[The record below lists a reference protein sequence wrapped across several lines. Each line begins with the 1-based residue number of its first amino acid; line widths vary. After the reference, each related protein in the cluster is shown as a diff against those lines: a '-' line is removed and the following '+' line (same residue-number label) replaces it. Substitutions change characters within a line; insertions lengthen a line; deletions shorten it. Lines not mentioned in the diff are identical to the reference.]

1 MSTFSSGLQFRVID
15 GQKEKDRIIRL
26 DGKELVLGRAQK
38 GQRPG
43 QGEVLFREPTVSRV
57 HANLSWKER
66 KGGFQLTHK
75 SGTNP
80 TLVNGKPT
88 KKILLAPG
96 DRVQMGLLIL
106 ELEDTPGGRSASSGA
121 TTGGDSRSRS
131 SMTEPILEAL
141 SKVERQHEEDRR
153 RAKVENE
160 QKQRQ
165 REIMASAEPFEEMPR
180 GNDTSRSRRLDEA
193 LRAAPP
199 RPEEE
204 RKKRRSGPSF
214 GWQPPEERDTPAPP
228 PSRALDPPTERVP
241 NRLKEVSYEEDR
253 GRRIPLGAEPAE
265 PAETAQAGPSR
276 REAVYELVVVKGP
289 DQGRRFPLKDMVMV
303 LGQRQG
309 DHDERDGQGV
319 LLNDATLPAE
329 LGMFAWQGREG
340 SYGLLASE
348 NSMQIIEVDRISDGA
363 RRRIRVDSTSSILL
377 KVADE
382 IQVGLTTLRVQKIG
396 EPVPVFKARLAPPA
410 EMIPPPTTPAP
421 PRQEVAPPAPLR
433 RNPPSESSSTG
444 TFTRQAPSGPARPP
458 ASPWRDSAGGRPAPP
473 PPPGRTSQSLAD
485 MARTPEPPPSPLR
498 ERGSRDA
505 STPPV
510 FPRDLS
516 RGTRDLAAPPPE
528 RPYRDSPPPP
538 LPERGTR
545 ELSAPPPL
553 RGSRELSGGPPAAPA
568 EPEVPLWAQATLVP
582 GRDQSTSP
590 PPTSASAPAPPAKAA
605 RPASGEDVLE
615 WGSRPNVDFMFEFLA
630 GPMRGCVVTMNRADL
645 ARPRRY
651 NAGTMGSRH
660 NDVALEG
667 ADIPNEAFHLVGEEG
682 RFSLCNESPT
692 GALIINRSPL
702 KTGDRLVLMTGD
714 VITLGNTQVRFLERD
729 VVKVLAQHGL
739 LAESGVTSDQDR
751 IFGLSRQRMMIGRG
765 KGCDVRLAD
774 LEVSRVHLGLAYS
787 EGRFSVQHR
796 SETNPTFLNGLSLM
810 PGTVRTLKVGDR
822 IRLSSLTVLR
832 FVER

>member
-1 MSTFSSGLQFRVID
+1 MSFSSGLQFRVID

-26 DGKELVLGRAQK
+26 DGKELSLGRAQK

-57 HANLSWKER
+57 HASLSWKDR

-106 ELEDTPGGRSASSGA
+106 ELEEAVGGRQTASASI
-121 TTGGDSRSRS
+121 GGDGRNRP

-141 SKVERQHEEDRR
+141 NKVERQHEEDRK
-153 RAKVENE
+153 RAKAENE

-165 REIMASAEPFEEMPR
+165 REIMASSEAYAASEDPIA
-180 GNDTSRSRRLDEA
+180 NARSRRLDEA
-193 LRAAPP
+193 LKAAPP
-199 RPEEE
+199 RAEEE
-204 RKKRRSGPSF
+204 RKKRRGGPTF
-214 GWQPPEERDTPAPP
+214 GWQPPEDRESLQPAAPVREVEAPNPRQAREISYEDEQHRVERRPIPLTPEPEPAPVEA
-228 PSRALDPPTERVP
+228 PSM
-241 NRLKEVSYEEDR
+241 
-253 GRRIPLGAEPAE
+253 
-265 PAETAQAGPSR
+265 SR

-309 DHDERDGQGV
+309 DQDERDGQGV

-348 NSMQIIEVDRISDGA
+348 NSMQIIEVDRISDGQ
-363 RRRIRVDSTSSILL
+363 RRRIRVDSVSSLLL

-396 EPVPVFKARLAPPA
+396 EPVPVFKARVAPPAASFQATAEIPHPTALESAPGPTPLRSRGEPGGGFGRPTQQPTAPAPLRGGASSWSDPPQPVRTPAVSPVRGYSTQTDIPTRPPIRPTPPPAPPA
-410 EMIPPPTTPAP
+410 E
-421 PRQEVAPPAPLR
+421 
-433 RNPPSESSSTG
+433 S
-444 TFTRQAPSGPARPP
+444 
-458 ASPWRDSAGGRPAPP
+458 
-473 PPPGRTSQSLAD
+473 
-485 MARTPEPPPSPLR
+485 
-498 ERGSRDA
+498 
-505 STPPV
+505 
-510 FPRDLS
+510 
-516 RGTRDLAAPPPE
+516 
-528 RPYRDSPPPP
+528 
-538 LPERGTR
+538 
-545 ELSAPPPL
+545 
-553 RGSRELSGGPPAAPA
+553 
-568 EPEVPLWAQATLVP
+568 EVPLWAQATLVP
-582 GRDQSTSP
+582 GRDQSAPVPLSEP
-590 PPTSASAPAPPAKAA
+590 PPAESNTPRIPRPAP
-605 RPASGEDVLE
+605 GDEVLE
-615 WGSRPNVDFMFEFLA
+615 WGSRPIADFLFEFTA
-630 GPMRGCVVTMNRADL
+630 GPLRGCQVSVSRGDIARA
-645 ARPRRY
+645 RRY
-651 NAGTMGSRH
+651 NAGSIGARH
-660 NDVALEG
+660 NEVSLEG
-667 ADIPNEAFHLVGEEG
+667 ADIPNEAFHLIGEDG

-692 GALIINRSPL
+692 GVVMVNRSPL

-714 VITLGNTQVRFLERD
+714 TIVIGATHIRFLERET
-729 VVKVLAQHGL
+729 VKLLAQHGL

-751 IFGLSRQRMMIGRG
+751 IFSLNRQRLLIGRG
-765 KGCDVRLAD
+765 KGCDIRLAD
-774 LEVSRVHLGLAYS
+774 LEVSRVHLGLAFS

-810 PGTVRTLKVGDR
+810 PGTVRSLKVGDR

-832 FVER
+832 FVDRNQL

>member
-1 MSTFSSGLQFRVID
+1 MSFSSGLQFRVID

-26 DGKELVLGRAQK
+26 DGKELTLGRAQK

-43 QGEVLFREPTVSRV
+43 QGEVLFREPTVSRL
-57 HANLSWKER
+57 HASLSWKER

-106 ELEDTPGGRSASSGA
+106 ELEEAVGGRQAAAA
-121 TTGGDSRSRS
+121 TSIGGDGRNRP

-141 SKVERQHEEDRR
+141 NKVERQHEEDRK
-153 RAKVENE
+153 RARAENE

-165 REIMASAEPFEEMPR
+165 REIMAAAAAEPYAEQAEAA
-180 GNDTSRSRRLDEA
+180 NARSRRLDEA

-204 RKKRRSGPSF
+204 RKKRRGGPSF
-214 GWQPPEERDTPAPP
+214 GWQPPEEREIIAPIRNPEAIPAPP
-228 PSRALDPPTERVP
+228 PRASR
-241 NRLKEVSYEEDR
+241 EVSYEDDR
-253 GRRIPLGAEPAE
+253 NRQERRPIPLTPEPEPA
-265 PAETAQAGPSR
+265 PPETPSLGR

-309 DHDERDGQGV
+309 DQDERDGQGV
-319 LLNDATLPAE
+319 LLNDATLPTE

-340 SYGLLASE
+340 SYGLLAAE
-348 NSMQIIEVDRISDGA
+348 GSMQIIEVDRISDGQ
-363 RRRIRVDSTSSILL
+363 RRRIRVDSSSSLLL

-396 EPVPVFKARLAPPA
+396 EPVPVFKAR
-410 EMIPPPTTPAP
+410 M
-421 PRQEVAPPAPLR
+421 APPAPVAQ
-433 RNPPSESSSTG
+433 PAAPSQQPSPGRAPERPSPVSSRTEP
-444 TFTRQAPSGPARPP
+444 PSGPTPLRQRGDAP
-458 ASPWRDSAGGRPAPP
+458 GFGRPSTPTPP
-473 PPPGRTSQSLAD
+473 SA
-485 MARTPEPPPSPLR
+485 PPSPLR
-498 ERGSRDA
+498 GSGNSWRDA
-505 STPPV
+505 P
-510 FPRDLS
+510 
-516 RGTRDLAAPPPE
+516 AAPPMRTLPVE
-528 RPYRDSPPPP
+528 PSPS
-538 LPERGTR
+538 L
-545 ELSAPPPL
+545 
-553 RGSRELSGGPPAAPA
+553 SRETVNEPAQATPG
-568 EPEVPLWAQATLVP
+568 EVPLWAQATLVP
-582 GRDQSTSP
+582 GRDQSQ
-590 PPTSASAPAPPAKAA
+590 PAPVSSSPSDPPAPRPAKVMAGDEA
-605 RPASGEDVLE
+605 LE
-615 WGSRPNVDFMFEFLA
+615 WGNRPAVDFLFEFTA
-630 GPMRGCVVTMNRADL
+630 GPLRGCQVSVQRTDL
-645 ARPRRY
+645 ARPRRF
-651 NAGTMGSRH
+651 NAGTMGGRH
-660 NDVALEG
+660 NEVSLEG
-667 ADIPNEAFHLVGEEG
+667 ADIPNEAFHLIGEDG
-682 RFSLCNESPT
+682 RFSLCNEAPT
-692 GALIINRSPL
+692 GLVMVNRSPL

-714 VITLGNTQVRFLERD
+714 TIVIGATQIRFLERET
-729 VVKVLAQHGL
+729 VSVLAQHGL

-751 IFGLSRQRMMIGRG
+751 IFGLNRQRLLIGRG

-810 PGTVRTLKVGDR
+810 PGTVRSLKVGDR

-832 FVER
+832 FVDRTQM

>member
-1 MSTFSSGLQFRVID
+1 MTTFSSGLQFRVID

-106 ELEDTPGGRSASSGA
+106 ELEDAPGGRAAAPASSG
-121 TTGGDSRSRS
+121 DSGRSRA

-141 SKVERQHEEDRR
+141 SKVERQHEEDRKR
-153 RAKVENE
+153 SRVENE

-165 REIMASAEPFEEMPR
+165 REFNAAPEAYEELPPAA
-180 GNDTSRSRRLDEA
+180 NPRSRRLDEA

-199 RPEEE
+199 RPEDD
-204 RKKRRSGPSF
+204 RKRRRGGPSF
-214 GWQPPEERDTPAPP
+214 GWQPPEERDSSPP
-228 PSRALDPPTERVP
+228 PRPLRMEPEPEPLEMRPPPRQVAYEDDRSREA
-241 NRLKEVSYEEDR
+241 
-253 GRRIPLGAEPAE
+253 RRISLTPEPPPPPPPEPEPPAASSGA
-265 PAETAQAGPSR
+265 R

-309 DHDERDGQGV
+309 DSDERDGQGV

-329 LGMFAWQGREG
+329 MGMFAWQGREG

-363 RRRIRVDSTSSILL
+363 RRRIRVDSASSILL

-396 EPVPVFKARLAPPA
+396 EPVPVFKSRLAPPA
-410 EMIPPPTTPAP
+410 EVIPPSPQRQEAAQAP
-421 PRQEVAPPAPLR
+421 PQPPRRSPAEPSAP
-433 RNPPSESSSTG
+433 
-444 TFTRQAPSGPARPP
+444 FTRTAPAGPARPP
-458 ASPWRDSAGGRPAPP
+458 ASPWRDTSREMAPPPAPSAAPPQPAYAAPP
-473 PPPGRTSQSLAD
+473 PPPP
-485 MARTPEPPPSPLR
+485 ARQEPLSPLR
-498 ERGSRDA
+498 SSSPADSSPSLAAMARRPE
-505 STPPV
+505 P
-510 FPRDLS
+510 
-516 RGTRDLAAPPPE
+516 AAPPIPE
-528 RPYRDSPPPP
+528 RQPPPP
-538 LPERGTR
+538 PAPSERAT
-545 ELSAPPPL
+545 
-553 RGSRELSGGPPAAPA
+553 

-582 GRDQSTSP
+582 GRDQSGP
-590 PPTSASAPAPPAKAA
+590 PPVAPSGTVGTGTVGTGAPRAA
-605 RPASGEDVLE
+605 RPPAPGEEILE
-615 WGSRPNVDFMFEFLA
+615 WGNRPNVDFLFEFVA
-630 GPMRGCVVTMNRADL
+630 GAMRGCVVTMNRTDL
-645 ARPRRY
+645 SRPRRY
-651 NAGTMGSRH
+651 NAGTAGSRV
-660 NDVALEG
+660 NEVSLDG
-667 ADIPNEAFHLVGEEG
+667 PDIPNEAFHLVGEEG
-682 RFSLCNESPT
+682 RFSLCNEAAT
-692 GALIINRSPL
+692 GALMVNRSPL

-714 VITLGNTQVRFLERD
+714 VITIGSTQIRFMERE
-729 VVKVLAQHGL
+729 VVKVLSQHGL

-751 IFGLSRQRMMIGRG
+751 IFSLNRQRLMVGRG

-832 FVER
+832 FVDRNQL

>member
-106 ELEDTPGGRSASSGA
+106 ELEDTPGGRTASSGS
-121 TTGGDSRSRS
+121 TVGGDTRSRS

-165 REIMASAEPFEEMPR
+165 REIMASAEPFEEIPR
-180 GNDTSRSRRLDEA
+180 AAENSRSRRLDEA

-199 RPEEE
+199 RPEDE
-204 RKKRRSGPSF
+204 RKKRKGGPSF

-228 PSRALDPPTERVP
+228 PLRHQLETPPVGP
-241 NRLKEVSYEEDR
+241 NRLKEVSYEEER
-253 GRRIPLGAEPAE
+253 GNRRIPLTPDL
-265 PAETAQAGPSR
+265 PETAVEAPTAPAR

-363 RRRIRVDSTSSILL
+363 RRRIRVDSASSILL

-410 EMIPPPTTPAP
+410 EVIPPPASPPPP
-421 PRQEVAPPAPLR
+421 PRVEPSTPPVR
-433 RNPPSESSSTG
+433 RGLANPESANTG
-444 TFTRQAPSGPARPP
+444 TFPRPAPAGPARPP
-458 ASPWRDSAGGRPAPP
+458 ASPWRESTPPPRPSPPPASQRASQSLANMARSPEPPTAPLDRGPRETPPPPAPMRDP
-473 PPPGRTSQSLAD
+473 SPPPGRTSLGD
-485 MARTPEPPPSPLR
+485 MPTSISQRVP
-498 ERGSRDA
+498 
-505 STPPV
+505 
-510 FPRDLS
+510 
-516 RGTRDLAAPPPE
+516 
-528 RPYRDSPPPP
+528 
-538 LPERGTR
+538 R
-545 ELSAPPPL
+545 ELSAPAERGRDLGGAPP
-553 RGSRELSGGPPAAPA
+553 RET

-590 PPTSASAPAPPAKAA
+590 PPTSASAAPPKAA
-605 RPASGEDVLE
+605 RPANGDDVLE
-615 WGSRPNVDFMFEFLA
+615 WGTRPNVDFLFEFMS
-630 GPMRGCVVTMNRADL
+630 GPMRGCVVTMNRSDL
-645 ARPRRY
+645 ARPKRY

-660 NDVALEG
+660 NDVSLEG

-682 RFSLCNESPT
+682 RFSLCNEAPT
-692 GALIINRSPL
+692 GALMINRSPM

-714 VITLGNTQVRFLERD
+714 VITLGQTQVRFLERD

-739 LAESGVTSDQDR
+739 LAESGVTTDQDR

>member
-1 MSTFSSGLQFRVID
+1 MPMNFSSGLQFRVID

-26 DGKELVLGRAQK
+26 DGKELTLGRAQK

-43 QGEVLFREPTVSRV
+43 QGEVLFREPTVSRI
-57 HANLSWKER
+57 HASLSWKER
-66 KGGFQLTHK
+66 KGGFQLIHK
-75 SGTNP
+75 SNTNP

-106 ELEDTPGGRSASSGA
+106 ELEDAPGGRVAPGA
-121 TTGGDSRSRS
+121 PAAGSTGDRNRP

-141 SKVERQHEEDRR
+141 SKVERQHEEDRK
-153 RAKVENE
+153 RARAENE

-165 REIMASAEPFEEMPR
+165 REAMASPTGFTDLPAA
-180 GNDTSRSRRLDEA
+180 SSARSRRLDEA
-193 LRAAPP
+193 LNAAPP
-199 RPEEE
+199 RPDEE
-204 RKKRRSGPSF
+204 RKRRRGGPSF
-214 GWQPPEERDTPAPP
+214 GWQPPEEREVPRPLPVEPEPEAGRPMRAISYEDDRSREASRRTIPLNPEPPPAAAEPAPP
-228 PSRALDPPTERVP
+228 AP
-241 NRLKEVSYEEDR
+241 
-253 GRRIPLGAEPAE
+253 
-265 PAETAQAGPSR
+265 R

-309 DHDERDGQGV
+309 DRDERDGQGV

-348 NSMQIIEVDRISDGA
+348 SSMQIIEVDRISDGA

-396 EPVPVFKARLAPPA
+396 EPVPVFRSR
-410 EMIPPPTTPAP
+410 ITPAP
-421 PRQEVAPPAPLR
+421 EPVAPQAASPPPPPRPESPQPTALR
-433 RNPPSESSSTG
+433 NRSESTG
-444 TFTRQAPSGPARPP
+444 TFQRSSPPPPPRPA
-458 ASPWRDSAGGRPAPP
+458 ASPWREPAPP
-473 PPPGRTSQSLAD
+473 SPRGPVQPVAPSPPPTIRP
-485 MARTPEPPPSPLR
+485 PEPPPLR
-498 ERGSRDA
+498 ERPTQPLQPP
-505 STPPV
+505 TPN
-510 FPRDLS
+510 
-516 RGTRDLAAPPPE
+516 
-528 RPYRDSPPPP
+528 DS
-538 LPERGTR
+538 
-545 ELSAPPPL
+545 
-553 RGSRELSGGPPAAPA
+553 
-568 EPEVPLWAQATLVP
+568 EVPLWAQATLVP
-582 GRDQSTSP
+582 GRDQSDP
-590 PPTSASAPAPPAKAA
+590 PPATPASAPPPPRPAA
-605 RPASGEDVLE
+605 RPGTAGEEVLE
-615 WGSRPNVDFMFEFLA
+615 WGNRPAVDFLFEFTA
-630 GPMRGCVVTMNRADL
+630 GPMRGCQVSMQRTDL

-651 NAGTMGSRH
+651 NAGTAGSRN
-660 NDVALEG
+660 NDIALEG
-667 ADIPNEAFHLVGEEG
+667 GDVPNEAFHLVGEDG

-692 GALIINRSPL
+692 GLLMINRSPL
-702 KTGDRLVLMTGD
+702 KPGDRLVLMTGD
-714 VITLGNTQVRFLERD
+714 LVTLGNTQIRFLERD
-729 VVKVLAQHGL
+729 VVRVLSQHGL

-751 IFGLSRQRMMIGRG
+751 IFALNRQRLMIGRG

-832 FVER
+832 FIDRNAL

>member
-106 ELEDTPGGRSASSGA
+106 ELEDTPGGRTASSGS
-121 TTGGDSRSRS
+121 TVGGDTRSRS

-141 SKVERQHEEDRR
+141 NKVERQHEEDRR
-153 RAKVENE
+153 RARVENE

-180 GNDTSRSRRLDEA
+180 VADNSRSRRLDEA

-199 RPEEE
+199 RPEDE
-204 RKKRRSGPSF
+204 RKKRKGGPSF
-214 GWQPPEERDTPAPP
+214 GWQPPEERDTPPP
-228 PSRALDPPTERVP
+228 PPLRHQFETPPVGP
-241 NRLKEVSYEEDR
+241 NRLKEVSYEEER
-253 GRRIPLGAEPAE
+253 GNRRIPLTPDL
-265 PAETAQAGPSR
+265 PETAVEAPTAPAR

-319 LLNDATLPAE
+319 LLNDATMPAE

-363 RRRIRVDSTSSILL
+363 RRRIRVDSASSILL

-396 EPVPVFKARLAPPA
+396 EPVPVFKARLNPPA
-410 EMIPPPTTPAP
+410 EVIPAP
-421 PRQEVAPPAPLR
+421 ASPAPRVEPSAPPVR
-433 RNPPSESSSTG
+433 RSLANPESASTG
-444 TFTRQAPSGPARPP
+444 TFPRPAPTGPARPP
-458 ASPWRDSAGGRPAPP
+458 ASPWRESTPPPRPSPPPASQRASQSLANMARSPEPPTAPP
-473 PPPGRTSQSLAD
+473 DRGQRETPLPSNPTLNPSPPPGRTSLGD
-485 MARTPEPPPSPLR
+485 MPTSISERVPR
-498 ERGSRDA
+498 EF
-505 STPPV
+505 STPV
-510 FPRDLS
+510 QRGRDI
-516 RGTRDLAAPPPE
+516 GV
-528 RPYRDSPPPP
+528 
-538 LPERGTR
+538 
-545 ELSAPPPL
+545 
-553 RGSRELSGGPPAAPA
+553 GPPRES

-590 PPTSASAPAPPAKAA
+590 PPTSAAAPKPA
-605 RPASGEDVLE
+605 RPANSDDLLE
-615 WGSRPNVDFMFEFLA
+615 WGTRPNVDFLFEFTT
-630 GPMRGCVVTMNRADL
+630 GPMRGCVVTMNRSDL
-645 ARPRRY
+645 ARPKRY
-651 NAGTMGSRH
+651 NAGTIGSRH
-660 NDVALEG
+660 NDVSLEG

-682 RFSLCNESPT
+682 RFSLCNEAPT
-692 GALIINRSPL
+692 GALMINRSPM

-714 VITLGNTQVRFLERD
+714 VITLGQTQVRFLERD

-739 LAESGVTSDQDR
+739 LAESGVTTDQDR
-751 IFGLSRQRMMIGRG
+751 VFGLSRQRMMIGRG

>member
-106 ELEDTPGGRSASSGA
+106 ELEDAPGGRLAAAPSSL
-121 TTGGDSRSRS
+121 DSGRNRA

-165 REIMASAEPFEEMPR
+165 REFNAAPESYDEPEPPT
-180 GNDTSRSRRLDEA
+180 TSRSRRLDEA

-199 RPEEE
+199 RPDEE

-214 GWQPPEERDTPAPP
+214 GWQPPEERDVHEAPP
-228 PSRALDPPTERVP
+228 QRVQIESAALPVERPVSRREI
-241 NRLKEVSYEEDR
+241 SYEEER
-253 GRRIPLGAEPAE
+253 PRERPLPAVEPE
-265 PAETAQAGPSR
+265 ETVVPSVSLSR

-309 DHDERDGQGV
+309 DHDERDEQGV

-340 SYGLLASE
+340 AYGLLASE
-348 NSMQIIEVDRISDGA
+348 NSMQLIEVDRISEGV
-363 RRRIRVDSTSSILL
+363 RRRIRVDSTSSLLL

-396 EPVPVFKARLAPPA
+396 EPVPAFKSRTAPPA
-410 EMIPPPTTPAP
+410 EVIPPSPQ
-421 PRQEVAPPAPLR
+421 RQEATPGPLR
-433 RNPPSESSSTG
+433 RGGNSEPSVG
-444 TFTRQAPSGPARPP
+444 FTRPAPSGPARPP
-458 ASPWRDSAGGRPAPP
+458 ASPWREPS
-473 PPPGRTSQSLAD
+473 RTSGSPTAGSNPRSVPPTAVPP
-485 MARTPEPPPSPLR
+485 ART
-498 ERGSRDA
+498 
-505 STPPV
+505 
-510 FPRDLS
+510 
-516 RGTRDLAAPPPE
+516 
-528 RPYRDSPPPP
+528 SPPPQ
-538 LPERGTR
+538 PESA
-545 ELSAPPPL
+545 EL
-553 RGSRELSGGPPAAPA
+553 
-568 EPEVPLWAQATLVP
+568 PLWAQATLVP
-582 GRDQSTSP
+582 GRDQASSEPSP
-590 PPTSASAPAPPAKAA
+590 SPAPPRAP
-605 RPASGEDVLE
+605 RPVAPGEEAVE
-615 WGSRPNVDFMFEFLA
+615 WGNRPPVDFLFEFTA
-630 GPMRGCVVTMNRADL
+630 GPMRGCVVSMTRAEL
-645 ARPRRY
+645 SRPRRY
-651 NAGTMGSRH
+651 NAGSAGTRPNEVG
-660 NDVALEG
+660 LEG
-667 ADIPNEAFHLVGEEG
+667 SEIPNEAFHLVGEDG
-682 RFSLCNESPT
+682 RFSLCSESAP
-692 GALIINRSPL
+692 GALMVNRSPL

-714 VITLGNTQVRFLERD
+714 IITVGATQIRFLERD
-729 VVKVLAQHGL
+729 VVKVLSQHGL

-751 IFGLSRQRMMIGRG
+751 IFPLNRQRLLIGRG

-774 LEVSRVHLGLAYS
+774 LEVSRAHLGLAYS

-832 FVER
+832 FVDRNLL

>member
-26 DGKELVLGRAQK
+26 DGKELTIGRAQK

-43 QGEVLFREPTVSRV
+43 QGEVLFREPTVSRI

-106 ELEDTPGGRSASSGA
+106 ELEDTPGGRTAPAAASI
-121 TTGGDSRSRS
+121 GGDGRNRS

-141 SKVERQHEEDRR
+141 NKVERQHEEDRR
-153 RAKVENE
+153 RAKAENE

-165 REIMASAEPFEEMPR
+165 REIMASAEPYADPP
-180 GNDTSRSRRLDEA
+180 GPAANSRSRRLDEA

-204 RKKRRSGPSF
+204 RKKRKSGPSF
-214 GWQPPEERDTPAPP
+214 GWQPPEEREVHTSYSAPENA
-228 PSRALDPPTERVP
+228 ALPRRYPDSPEDRG
-241 NRLKEVSYEEDR
+241 RLKEVSYEDER
-253 GRRIPLGAEPAE
+253 TRRTSIPFSPEPASE
-265 PAETAQAGPSR
+265 VTETTSASPAR

-348 NSMQIIEVDRISDGA
+348 NSMQIIEVDRISEGA
-363 RRRIRVDSTSSILL
+363 RRRIRVDSSSSILL

-396 EPVPVFKARLAPPA
+396 EPVPVFKSRLAPPA
-410 EMIPPPTTPAP
+410 EVIPPSSQ
-421 PRQEVAPPAPLR
+421 RQESQPPPLR
-433 RNPPSESSSTG
+433 RNPSEGAGS
-444 TFTRQAPSGPARPP
+444 FTRPAPPGPARPP
-458 ASPWRDSAGGRPAPP
+458 ASPWKEPSAGPPRISPPAQ
-473 PPPGRTSQSLAD
+473 SSHSLASI
-485 MARTPEPPPSPLR
+485 ARNPEP
-498 ERGSRDA
+498 
-505 STPPV
+505 T
-510 FPRDLS
+510 
-516 RGTRDLAAPPPE
+516 
-528 RPYRDSPPPP
+528 P
-538 LPERGTR
+538 LPERSTQP
-545 ELSAPPPL
+545 LSP
-553 RGSRELSGGPPAAPA
+553 SRHS
-568 EPEVPLWAQATLVP
+568 EPEVPVWAQATLVP
-582 GRDQSTSP
+582 GRDQSSP
-590 PPTSASAPAPPAKAA
+590 PPSSSSTVSSAPPRQPRPGAP
-605 RPASGEDVLE
+605 GEEILE
-615 WGSRPNVDFMFEFLA
+615 WGSRPNVDFLFEFMA
-630 GPMRGCVVTMNRADL
+630 GPMRGCVVSMNRTDL
-645 ARPRRY
+645 SRPRRY
-651 NAGTMGSRH
+651 NAGSPGARQ
-660 NDVALEG
+660 NEVALEG
-667 ADIPNEAFHLVGEEG
+667 TDIANEAFHLVGEDG
-682 RFSLCNESPT
+682 RFSLCNESAT
-692 GALIINRSPL
+692 GAVMINRSPL

-714 VITLGNTQVRFLERD
+714 LITLGSTQIRFMERD
-729 VVKVLAQHGL
+729 VVKVLSQHGL
-739 LAESGVTSDQDR
+739 LAESGVTTDQDR
-751 IFGLSRQRMMIGRG
+751 IFGLNRQRLMVGRG

-832 FVER
+832 FVDRSMQ

>member
-1 MSTFSSGLQFRVID
+1 MTAMSFSSGLQFRVID

-26 DGKELVLGRAQK
+26 DGKELTLGRAQK

-57 HANLSWKER
+57 HASLSWKER

-75 SGTNP
+75 SNTNP

-106 ELEDTPGGRSASSGA
+106 ELEDSPVGRAGESSLGGTSM
-121 TTGGDSRSRS
+121 DSRSRS

-153 RAKVENE
+153 RAKAENE

-165 REIMASAEPFEEMPR
+165 REVMASAEPYPET
-180 GNDTSRSRRLDEA
+180 DAAAAARSRRLDEA

-199 RPEEE
+199 RPDEE
-204 RKKRRSGPSF
+204 RKKRRGGPSF
-214 GWQPPEERDTPAPP
+214 GWQPPEERDLPSPP
-228 PSRALDPPTERVP
+228 RLERDERATT
-241 NRLKEVSYEEDR
+241 RLKEVVYEDDR
-253 GRRIPLGAEPAE
+253 SREVHRRTLPLGPEGSSEPDAAAD
-265 PAETAQAGPSR
+265 PPPPPR

-309 DHDERDGQGV
+309 DRDERDGQGV

-340 SYGLLASE
+340 SYGLLATE

-396 EPVPVFKARLAPPA
+396 EPVPIFKARLPVAEPAPPA
-410 EMIPPPTTPAP
+410 ATASPAALPPA
-421 PRQEVAPPAPLR
+421 PRQESSQPTALRQRNAGDSGATFQRNAPA
-433 RNPPSESSSTG
+433 
-444 TFTRQAPSGPARPP
+444 Q
-458 ASPWRDSAGGRPAPP
+458 RPAPAWRD
-473 PPPGRTSQSLAD
+473 PGPGPQRS
-485 MARTPEPPPSPLR
+485 SPLPSIR
-498 ERGSRDA
+498 HEEPEA
-505 STPPV
+505 
-510 FPRDLS
+510 PRRS
-516 RGTRDLAAPPPE
+516 A
-528 RPYRDSPPPP
+528 PP
-538 LPERGTR
+538 LP
-545 ELSAPPPL
+545 PPRPAQQ
-553 RGSRELSGGPPAAPA
+553 PPAAP
-568 EPEVPLWAQATLVP
+568 PQDTNVPLWAQATLIP
-582 GRDQSTSP
+582 GRDQGGQP
-590 PPTSASAPAPPAKAA
+590 PAVPASAAPSPARSSRSGAP
-605 RPASGEDVLE
+605 GEDSLE
-615 WGSRPNVDFMFEFLA
+615 WGSRPAVDFLFEFMA
-630 GPMRGCVVTMNRADL
+630 GPMRGCVVTMNRGDL
-645 ARPRRY
+645 TRPRRY
-651 NAGTMGSRH
+651 NAGTVGGRA
-660 NDVALEG
+660 NEVQLEG
-667 ADIPNEAFHLVGEEG
+667 GDIPNEAFHLVGEEG

-692 GALIINRSPL
+692 GLLMINRSPL

-714 VITLGNTQVRFLERD
+714 VITLGNTQLRFMEREVVR
-729 VVKVLAQHGL
+729 VLSQHGL

-751 IFGLSRQRMMIGRG
+751 VFGLSRQRLMVGRG

-810 PGTVRTLKVGDR
+810 PGTVRSLKVGDR

-832 FVER
+832 FVDRDNI

>member
-1 MSTFSSGLQFRVID
+1 MSFSSGLQFRVID

-26 DGKELVLGRAQK
+26 DGKELTLGRAQK

-43 QGEVLFREPTVSRV
+43 QGEVLFREPTVSRL
-57 HANLSWKER
+57 HASLSWKER

-106 ELEDTPGGRSASSGA
+106 ELEEAVGGRQAASTSI
-121 TTGGDSRSRS
+121 GGDGRNRP

-141 SKVERQHEEDRR
+141 NKVERQHEEDRR
-153 RAKVENE
+153 RAKAENE

-165 REIMASAEPFEEMPR
+165 REIMAAAEPYIEPAE
-180 GNDTSRSRRLDEA
+180 SAASARSRRLDEA

-204 RKKRRSGPSF
+204 RKKRRGGPTF
-214 GWQPPEERDTPAPP
+214 GWQPPEEREVVTPLRIPESTTPLGPP
-228 PSRALDPPTERVP
+228 RSAREI
-241 NRLKEVSYEEDR
+241 SYEDDR
-253 GRRIPLGAEPAE
+253 SRQERRPIPLTPEPE
-265 PAETAQAGPSR
+265 PVTAETPSVGR

-319 LLNDATLPAE
+319 LLNDATLPSE

-348 NSMQIIEVDRISDGA
+348 SSMQIIEVDRISDGQ
-363 RRRIRVDSTSSILL
+363 RRRIRVDSSSSLLL

-396 EPVPVFKARLAPPA
+396 EPVPVFKARMAPPSPSPGERA
-410 EMIPPPTTPAP
+410 QVAAPT
-421 PRQEVAPPAPLR
+421 
-433 RNPPSESSSTG
+433 SEP
-444 TFTRQAPSGPARPP
+444 PSGPTPLRPRGDAAGGFGRPP
-458 ASPWRDSAGGRPAPP
+458 
-473 PPPGRTSQSLAD
+473 
-485 MARTPEPPPSPLR
+485 
-498 ERGSRDA
+498 
-505 STPPV
+505 
-510 FPRDLS
+510 
-516 RGTRDLAAPPPE
+516 
-528 RPYRDSPPPP
+528 
-538 LPERGTR
+538 
-545 ELSAPPPL
+545 APPPL
-553 RGSRELSGGPPAAPA
+553 RGGGWKESPPPPTPRATPVERPQPASPPAPSTAPT
-568 EPEVPLWAQATLVP
+568 EVPLWAQATLVP
-582 GRDQSTSP
+582 GRDQSQSAPISAP
-590 PPTSASAPAPPAKAA
+590 PPESAAPRPAK
-605 RPASGEDVLE
+605 SGPGDEILE
-615 WGSRPNVDFMFEFLA
+615 WGSRPAVDFLFEFTA
-630 GPMRGCVVTMNRADL
+630 GPLRGCQVSVQRADI

-651 NAGTMGSRH
+651 NAGAMGARH
-660 NDVALEG
+660 NEVSLEG
-667 ADIPNEAFHLVGEEG
+667 GDIPNEAFHLVGEDG

-692 GALIINRSPL
+692 GVLMVNRSPL

-714 VITLGNTQVRFLERD
+714 TIVIGATQIRFLERET
-729 VVKVLAQHGL
+729 VTVLAQHGL

-751 IFGLSRQRMMIGRG
+751 IFPLNRQRLLIGRG
-765 KGCDVRLAD
+765 KGCEVRLAD

-810 PGTVRTLKVGDR
+810 PGTVRSLKVGDR

-832 FVER
+832 FVDRHQL

>member
-1 MSTFSSGLQFRVID
+1 MTTFSSGLQFRVID

-26 DGKELVLGRAQK
+26 DGKELTLGRAQK

-106 ELEDTPGGRSASSGA
+106 ELEDTPGGRDQSASAS
-121 TTGGDSRSRS
+121 TGDGRNRS

-141 SKVERQHEEDRR
+141 NKVERQHEEDRR
-153 RAKVENE
+153 RARAENE

-165 REIMASAEPFEEMPR
+165 REIMASAEPYADLPA
-180 GNDTSRSRRLDEA
+180 NPANSRSRRLDEA

-204 RKKRRSGPSF
+204 RKKRRTGPSF
-214 GWQPPEERDTPAPP
+214 GWQPPEERDVPP
-228 PSRALDPPTERVP
+228 PHIPVDADPIERSTA
-241 NRLKEVSYEEDR
+241 RLKEVSYEDERTRDR
-253 GRRIPLGAEPAE
+253 RSSMPINEPAAE
-265 PAETAQAGPSR
+265 APEAAPPAR

-319 LLNDATLPAE
+319 LLNDATLPTE

-363 RRRIRVDSTSSILL
+363 RRRIRVDSSSSILL

-396 EPVPVFKARLAPPA
+396 EPVPVFKSRLAPPA
-410 EMIPPPTTPAP
+410 EVIPPSPQ
-421 PRQEVAPPAPLR
+421 RQESQPMPLR
-433 RNPPSESSSTG
+433 RNSAESTG
-444 TFTRQAPSGPARPP
+444 SFN
-458 ASPWRDSAGGRPAPP
+458 RPAP
-473 PPPGRTSQSLAD
+473 
-485 MARTPEPPPSPLR
+485 
-498 ERGSRDA
+498 
-505 STPPV
+505 
-510 FPRDLS
+510 
-516 RGTRDLAAPPPE
+516 
-528 RPYRDSPPPP
+528 SPPPP
-538 LPERGTR
+538 ARPQASPWKEPAARPTPPVAPTSPSLASMARAPEPPVPDRGTQP
-545 ELSAPPPL
+545 LSPRPRAP
-553 RGSRELSGGPPAAPA
+553 
-568 EPEVPLWAQATLVP
+568 EPEVPLWAQATLIP
-582 GRDQSTSP
+582 GRDQSAP
-590 PPTSASAPAPPAKAA
+590 PPSSLDTQSSGSSRANRSAGP
-605 RPASGEDVLE
+605 GEEVLE
-615 WGSRPNVDFMFEFLA
+615 WGSRPNVDFLFEFTA
-630 GPMRGCVVTMNRADL
+630 GPMRGCVVTMTRADL

-651 NAGTMGSRH
+651 NVGSPGSRH

-667 ADIPNEAFHLVGEEG
+667 ADIANEAFHLVGEEG
-682 RFSLCNESPT
+682 RFSLCNESAT
-692 GALIINRSPL
+692 GALMVNRSPL

-714 VITLGNTQVRFLERD
+714 LVTLGTTQIRFLERD
-729 VVKVLAQHGL
+729 VVKVLSQHGL

-751 IFGLSRQRMMIGRG
+751 VFGLTRQRLMVGRG

-787 EGRFSVQHR
+787 EGKFSVQHR

-832 FVER
+832 FVDRSSQ

>member
-1 MSTFSSGLQFRVID
+1 MSTFTSGLQFRVID

-80 TLVNGKPT
+80 TMVNGKPT

-106 ELEDTPGGRSASSGA
+106 ELEDAPGGRVSAGA
-121 TTGGDSRSRS
+121 SLGDSGRNRS

-153 RAKVENE
+153 RSKVENE

-165 REIMASAEPFEEMPR
+165 REFNAAPESYEEEAPPV
-180 GNDTSRSRRLDEA
+180 NSRSRRLDEA

-199 RPEEE
+199 RPEDD
-204 RKKRRSGPSF
+204 RKRRRGGPSF
-214 GWQPPEERDTPAPP
+214 GWQPPEEREAPPARPSRLEPEPEPVVERPVPRQVAYEDDRSRELRRISLTPETPPPPPPAPEP
-228 PSRALDPPTERVP
+228 PASP
-241 NRLKEVSYEEDR
+241 
-253 GRRIPLGAEPAE
+253 I
-265 PAETAQAGPSR
+265 QSR

-319 LLNDATLPAE
+319 LLNDATLPPE
-329 LGMFAWQGREG
+329 MGMFAWQGREG

-363 RRRIRVDSTSSILL
+363 RRRIRVDSASSILL

-396 EPVPVFKARLAPPA
+396 EPVPVFKSRLAPPA
-410 EMIPPPTTPAP
+410 EVIPPSPQ
-421 PRQEVAPPAPLR
+421 RQEAAQPQPLR
-433 RNPPSESSSTG
+433 RSSSESTG
-444 TFTRQAPSGPARPP
+444 SFTRPAPSGPARPP
-458 ASPWRDSAGGRPAPP
+458 ASPWRETSRETAPP
-473 PPPGRTSQSLAD
+473 PPPRPAQAPVAPEPRGQEPLSPLRSSSPATSSPSLAS
-485 MARTPEPPPSPLR
+485 MARQPEPP
-498 ERGSRDA
+498 
-505 STPPV
+505 T
-510 FPRDLS
+510 
-516 RGTRDLAAPPPE
+516 
-528 RPYRDSPPPP
+528 PP
-538 LPERGTR
+538 LPERQ
-545 ELSAPPPL
+545 
-553 RGSRELSGGPPAAPA
+553 PPAPA
-568 EPEVPLWAQATLVP
+568 GRTSEPEVPLWAQATLVP
-582 GRDQSTSP
+582 GRDQSAP
-590 PPTSASAPAPPAKAA
+590 PAPAPAGSAPRPA
-605 RPASGEDVLE
+605 RPAAPGEEILE
-615 WGSRPNVDFMFEFLA
+615 WGNRPAVDFMFEFVA
-630 GPMRGCVVTMNRADL
+630 GAMRGCVVTMNRTDL
-645 ARPRRY
+645 SRPRRY
-651 NAGTMGSRH
+651 NAGTSGPRVNEVSL
-660 NDVALEG
+660 DG
-667 ADIPNEAFHLVGEEG
+667 PDIPNEAFHLIGEEG
-682 RFSLCNESPT
+682 RFSLCNEAAT
-692 GALIINRSPL
+692 GALMVNRSPL

-714 VITLGNTQVRFLERD
+714 LITIGTTQIRFLERE
-729 VVKVLAQHGL
+729 VVRVLSQHGL

-751 IFGLSRQRMMIGRG
+751 IFGLNRQRLMVGRG

-832 FVER
+832 FVDRNSL

>member
-1 MSTFSSGLQFRVID
+1 MSFSSGLQFRVID

-26 DGKELVLGRAQK
+26 DGKELTLGRAQK

-43 QGEVLFREPTVSRV
+43 QGEVLFREPTVSRL
-57 HANLSWKER
+57 HASLSWKER

-106 ELEDTPGGRSASSGA
+106 ELEEAVGGRQLASTSI
-121 TTGGDSRSRS
+121 GGDGRNRP

-141 SKVERQHEEDRR
+141 NKVERQHEEDRR
-153 RAKVENE
+153 RAKAENE

-165 REIMASAEPFEEMPR
+165 REIMASAEPYVEAAE
-180 GNDTSRSRRLDEA
+180 SAASARSRRLDEA

-204 RKKRRSGPSF
+204 RKKRRGGPTF
-214 GWQPPEERDTPAPP
+214 GWQPPEEREVVPPLRIPESTTPLGPP
-228 PSRALDPPTERVP
+228 RSAREI
-241 NRLKEVSYEEDR
+241 SYEDDR
-253 GRRIPLGAEPAE
+253 RPERRPIPLTADPEPVA
-265 PAETAQAGPSR
+265 AETPSLGR

-319 LLNDATLPAE
+319 LLNDATLPSE

-348 NSMQIIEVDRISDGA
+348 SSMQIIEVDRISDGQ
-363 RRRIRVDSTSSILL
+363 RRRIRVDSSSSLLL

-396 EPVPVFKARLAPPA
+396 EPVPVFKAR
-410 EMIPPPTTPAP
+410 MTP
-421 PRQEVAPPAPLR
+421 
-433 RNPPSESSSTG
+433 
-444 TFTRQAPSGPARPP
+444 
-458 ASPWRDSAGGRPAPP
+458 
-473 PPPGRTSQSLAD
+473 TSQSQA
-485 MARTPEPPPSPLR
+485 PQS
-498 ERGSRDA
+498 ERVPA
-505 STPPV
+505 
-510 FPRDLS
+510 
-516 RGTRDLAAPPPE
+516 AAPPPE
-528 RPYRDSPPPP
+528 PASGPTPLRSRGDAASGFGRPSTPPPPRAGGWKENAPSPAPRAMSAERSQPAPPSPPPV
-538 LPERGTR
+538 
-545 ELSAPPPL
+545 
-553 RGSRELSGGPPAAPA
+553 GPSD
-568 EPEVPLWAQATLVP
+568 VPLWAQATLVP
-582 GRDQSTSP
+582 GRDQSQP
-590 PPTSASAPAPPAKAA
+590 APVSAPPSESATPRPAKNV
-605 RPASGEDVLE
+605 PGDDILE
-615 WGSRPNVDFMFEFLA
+615 WGSRPAVDFLFEFTA
-630 GPMRGCVVTMNRADL
+630 GPLRGCQVSVQRADI

-651 NAGTMGSRH
+651 NAGAMGARH
-660 NDVALEG
+660 NEVSLEG
-667 ADIPNEAFHLVGEEG
+667 GDIPNEAFHLVGEDG

-692 GALIINRSPL
+692 GLLMVNRSPL

-714 VITLGNTQVRFLERD
+714 TIVIGTTQIRFLERET
-729 VVKVLAQHGL
+729 VTVLAQHGL

-751 IFGLSRQRMMIGRG
+751 IFPLNRQRLLIGRG
-765 KGCDVRLAD
+765 KGCEVRLAD

-810 PGTVRTLKVGDR
+810 PGTVRSLKVGDR

-832 FVER
+832 FVDRHQL

>member
-1 MSTFSSGLQFRVID
+1 MSTFSSGLQFRVI
-15 GQKEKDRIIRL
+15 GGEKEKDRVIRL

-38 GQRPG
+38 GMRPG

-106 ELEDTPGGRSASSGA
+106 ELEDSPGGRAAPASS
-121 TTGGDSRSRS
+121 TTGGDSRNRS
-131 SMTEPILEAL
+131 SMTEPIMEAL
-141 SKVERQHEEDRR
+141 TKVERQHEEDRR
-153 RAKVENE
+153 RARVENE

-165 REIMASAEPFEEMPR
+165 REIMASPEQFTDLPTTAAS
-180 GNDTSRSRRLDEA
+180 NRSRRLDEA

-199 RPEEE
+199 RPEDD
-204 RKKRRSGPSF
+204 RKKRRGGPSF
-214 GWQPPEERDTPAPP
+214 GWQPPEERERDLPRIPFPAAPEPAAAPP
-228 PSRALDPPTERVP
+228 RQVA
-241 NRLKEVSYEEDR
+241 YEDMT
-253 GRRIPLGAEPAE
+253 GRRGLSESPEVAEPAQPS
-265 PAETAQAGPSR
+265 PAR

-329 LGMFAWQGREG
+329 MGMFAWQGREG

-348 NSMQIIEVDRISDGA
+348 GSMQIIEVDRISDGA

-410 EMIPPPTTPAP
+410 EIIPPSPQ
-421 PRQEVAPPAPLR
+421 RQESQPPAPLR
-433 RNPPSESSSTG
+433 RSPPESSSTG
-444 TFTRQAPSGPARPP
+444 TFTRSAPAGPARPP
-458 ASPWRDSAGGRPAPP
+458 ASPWKDPTPPLRPTPPPRASGPLERGHAGLPPGSDLDPLTRPAPP
-473 PPPGRTSQSLAD
+473 P
-485 MARTPEPPPSPLR
+485 
-498 ERGSRDA
+498 
-505 STPPV
+505 
-510 FPRDLS
+510 
-516 RGTRDLAAPPPE
+516 APPA
-528 RPYRDSPPPP
+528 RPTPDSD
-538 LPERGTR
+538 LP
-545 ELSAPPPL
+545 
-553 RGSRELSGGPPAAPA
+553 
-568 EPEVPLWAQATLVP
+568 VWAQATLVP
-582 GRDQSTSP
+582 GRDQSGP
-590 PPTSASAPAPPAKAA
+590 PPPPPPATPSRAVRAA
-605 RPASGEDVLE
+605 AAGEEVLE
-615 WGSRPNVDFMFEFLA
+615 WGSRPNVDFLFEFLA
-630 GPMRGCVVTMNRADL
+630 GPMRGCVVSMNRADL
-645 ARPRRY
+645 ERPRRY
-651 NAGTMGSRH
+651 NAGSMGSRH
-660 NDVALEG
+660 NDVGLEG
-667 ADIPNEAFHLVGEEG
+667 SDIPNEAFHLVGEDG

-692 GALIINRSPL
+692 GAVTVNRSPL

-714 VITLGNTQVRFLERD
+714 VVTIGATQIRFLERD

-751 IFGLSRQRMMIGRG
+751 IFGLNRQRLVIGRG

>member
-106 ELEDTPGGRSASSGA
+106 ELEDVPGGRTGSSAA
-121 TTGGDSRSRS
+121 TTGGDTRSRS
-131 SMTEPILEAL
+131 SMTEPIMEAL

-153 RAKVENE
+153 RAKAENE

-165 REIMASAEPFEEMPR
+165 REMMASAEPHAEAPP
-180 GNDTSRSRRLDEA
+180 GQSRSRRLDEA
-193 LRAAPP
+193 LNAAPP
-199 RPEEE
+199 RAEEE
-204 RKKRRSGPSF
+204 RKRRRGGPSF
-214 GWQPPEERDTPAPP
+214 GWQPPEEREAPP
-228 PSRALDPPTERVP
+228 PVYPRQPAPEPPVP
-241 NRLKEVSYEEDR
+241 RHGGFESPPP
-253 GRRIPLGAEPAE
+253 RRSSISLPGDQPETRETPAAAA
-265 PAETAQAGPSR
+265 PR
-276 REAVYELVVVKGP
+276 REAVYELIVVKGP

-309 DHDERDGQGV
+309 DNDDRDGQGV
-319 LLNDATLPAE
+319 LLNDATLPPE

-340 SYGLLASE
+340 AYGLLASE
-348 NSMQIIEVDRISDGA
+348 NSIQTIEVDRISDGA
-363 RRRIRVDSTSSILL
+363 RRRIRVDSSSSLLL

-410 EMIPPPTTPAP
+410 EVIPPTP
-421 PRQEVAPPAPLR
+421 PRQEAQPQPVR
-433 RNPPSESSSTG
+433 RTSSESS
-444 TFTRQAPSGPARPP
+444 TFTRSSATGPARPP
-458 ASPWRDSAGGRPAPP
+458 ASPWREPAPP
-473 PPPGRTSQSLAD
+473 PRPSDRGSQSLPSI
-485 MARTPEPPPSPLR
+485 ARQPEPP
-498 ERGSRDA
+498 A
-505 STPPV
+505 PV
-510 FPRDLS
+510 LQDRQ
-516 RGTRDLAAPPPE
+516 
-528 RPYRDSPPPP
+528 
-538 LPERGTR
+538 TR
-545 ELSAPPPL
+545 ELSPPQPPPAPPA
-553 RGSRELSGGPPAAPA
+553 RRS

-582 GRDQSTSP
+582 GRDQSAP
-590 PPTSASAPAPPAKAA
+590 PPPVSASSLTSAPKGVKPPPGEEFLDWGN
-605 RPASGEDVLE
+605 RPA
-615 WGSRPNVDFMFEFLA
+615 VDFLFEFLA
-630 GPMRGCVVTMNRADL
+630 GPMRGCVVTINRTEL
-645 ARPRRY
+645 SRPRRY
-651 NAGTMGSRH
+651 NAGAMGSR
-660 NDVALEG
+660 NNEIALEG
-667 ADIPNEAFHLVGEEG
+667 PDIANEAFHLVGEDG
-682 RFSLCNESPT
+682 RFSLCNESAT
-692 GALIINRSPL
+692 GAVMINRSPL

-714 VITLGNTQVRFLERD
+714 VITLGETQLRFLERE
-729 VVKVLAQHGL
+729 VVKVLSRHGL

-751 IFGLSRQRMMIGRG
+751 IFGLNRQRLMIGRG

-832 FVER
+832 FIERT

>member
-106 ELEDTPGGRSASSGA
+106 ELEDAPGGRVSAGA
-121 TTGGDSRSRS
+121 SLGDSGRNRA

-153 RAKVENE
+153 RSKVENE

-165 REIMASAEPFEEMPR
+165 REFNAAPESYEEEAPPI
-180 GNDTSRSRRLDEA
+180 NTRSRRLDEA

-199 RPEEE
+199 RPEDD
-204 RKKRRSGPSF
+204 RKRRRGGPSF
-214 GWQPPEERDTPAPP
+214 GWQPPEERDTPSPRPSRLEPEPEPMVERPAPRQVSYEDERSREIRRISLTPEAPP
-228 PSRALDPPTERVP
+228 PPPP
-241 NRLKEVSYEEDR
+241 A
-253 GRRIPLGAEPAE
+253 PEP
-265 PAETAQAGPSR
+265 PAQQAPAR

-309 DHDERDGQGV
+309 DNDERDGQGV

-329 LGMFAWQGREG
+329 MGMFAWQGREG

-363 RRRIRVDSTSSILL
+363 RRRIRVDSASSILL

-382 IQVGLTTLRVQKIG
+382 IQVGVTTLRVQKIG
-396 EPVPVFKARLAPPA
+396 EPVPVFKSRLAPPA
-410 EMIPPPTTPAP
+410 EVIPPSPA
-421 PRQEVAPPAPLR
+421 RQEAAQPQPVR
-433 RNPPSESSSTG
+433 RSSSESTG
-444 TFTRQAPSGPARPP
+444 SFTRPAPSGPARPP
-458 ASPWRDSAGGRPAPP
+458 ASPWRDTSRETPP
-473 PPPGRTSQSLAD
+473 PPPQA
-485 MARTPEPPPSPLR
+485 PP
-498 ERGSRDA
+498 A
-505 STPPV
+505 
-510 FPRDLS
+510 
-516 RGTRDLAAPPPE
+516 PPE
-528 RPYRDSPPPP
+528 RPQPPQRSQEPLSPLRSGSPAASSPSLASMARQPEAPTPP
-538 LPERGTR
+538 LPQRQPP
-545 ELSAPPPL
+545 APPQ
-553 RGSRELSGGPPAAPA
+553 PPN

-582 GRDQSTSP
+582 GRDQGGP
-590 PPTSASAPAPPAKAA
+590 PPQAASATSLAGGPPRPAKPAPP
-605 RPASGEDVLE
+605 GEEILE
-615 WGSRPNVDFMFEFLA
+615 WGNRPVVDFMFEFVA
-630 GPMRGCVVTMNRADL
+630 GAMRGCVVTMNRTDL
-645 ARPRRY
+645 TRPRRY
-651 NAGTMGSRH
+651 NAGTAGSRV
-660 NDVALEG
+660 NEVSLDG
-667 ADIPNEAFHLVGEEG
+667 PDIPNEAFHLIGEEG
-682 RFSLCNESPT
+682 RFSLCNEAAT
-692 GALIINRSPL
+692 GALMVNRSPL
-702 KTGDRLVLMTGD
+702 KTGDRVVLMTGD
-714 VITLGNTQVRFLERD
+714 LITIGTTQIRFLERE
-729 VVKVLAQHGL
+729 VVRVLSQHGL

-751 IFGLSRQRMMIGRG
+751 IFGINRQRLMLGRG

-832 FVER
+832 FVDRHNL